1 MPLVL
6 LAVIISGVVLA
17 RRVHASH
24 WGHDSWETRTHL
36 AIGWAI
42 IVLGL
47 VHIGATWLLY
57 TELSNRALWFASGG
71 IAMSVGGAIN
81 VLQRLYAAS
90 APAVS
95 PACLLANVALT
106 LLASMFVVL
115 AGARVARDP
124 QFLLLL
130 GLLLASTWLSLTV
143 SRARRSSCL
152 AATSNSKPPERL
164 S

>member
-6 LAVIISGVVLA
+6 VAVIISGVVLA
-17 RRVHASH
+17 RIIHTDH
-24 WGHDSWETRTHL
+24 WRHDSWETRAHL

-71 IAMSVGGAIN
+71 IAMSLGGAVNI
-81 VLQRLYAAS
+81 LQRLYAAL
-90 APAVS
+90 ARGLS
-95 PACLLANVALT
+95 PVCVLANVALT
-106 LLASMFVVL
+106 VLALMFVFL
-115 AGARVARDP
+115 AGARVVRDP

-130 GLLLASTWLSLTV
+130 GLLVGCTWLSLD
-143 SRARRSSCL
+143 
-152 AATSNSKPPERL
+152 AAGTQL
-164 S
+164 